1 MKASYLDILIIAI
14 FLITL
19 IIAYFKAFNRKDILA
34 DFIFGSKIILA
45 IISYEIVNY
54 IMQHSESADKI
65 ISVFISQINKY
76 IISPAFTAYII
87 TILLYGISIYIV
99 YFILKIILNIFN
111 RFYIKNKLIKI
122 ESNKSFK
129 GEKRAGISG
138 VIFSFTTAIAYAA
151 IIGIL
156 FAILS
161 IQNILP
167 IKGNS
172 IFVSSIT
179 SEYSGT
185 GGDGSLNPF
194 YYIKNQI
201 DNQTIASASNESKST
216 DEQAS
221 NVVVYYNGVT
231 LDQAVKSDSDINNM
245 AKKITRNDTT
255 DIEKARSIYNWV
267 GSNVEYDD
275 NKAEEITKDDGRGM
289 QSGAI
294 EAFNTRQG
302 VCFDYASLYV
312 AMARAVGLQVRIISG
327 EGYTGTQWGPH
338 AWNEVYIPSQNK
350 WIPVD
355 PTFESSGDYFATLN
369 FYDTHKDGKIIGQW

>member
-1 MKASYLDILIIAI
+1 MKASYLDILIVAI

-19 IIAYFKAFNRKDILA
+19 IIAYFKAFNRKNILA
-34 DFIFGSKIILA
+34 DFTFGSKVILA
-45 IISYEIVNY
+45 IISYGIVNY
-54 IMQHSESADKI
+54 VMQNSSSADKI
-65 ISVFISQINKY
+65 VSVFISQINKY
-76 IISPAFTAYII
+76 VISPAFTAYII
-87 TILLYGISIYIV
+87 TIALYGISVYIV
-99 YFILKIILNIFN
+99 YFILKIIFN
-111 RFYIKNKLIKI
+111 LFKKFYVKNKLVKI
-122 ESNKSFK
+122 EADKSYR
-129 GEKRAGISG
+129 GEKKAGISG
-138 VIFSFTTAIAYAA
+138 VVFGITTAISYAA

-179 SEYSGT
+179 SEFSGSNDN
-185 GGDGSLNPF
+185 GNFNPF
-194 YYIKNQI
+194 YYIKNQV
-201 DNQTIASASNESKST
+201 DNKTVAGANSEVKSSNA
-216 DEQAS
+216 QAS

-231 LDQAVKSDSDINNM
+231 LDQAVKSDAAINNTAKSITENDTSDIN
-245 AKKITRNDTT
+245 
-255 DIEKARSIYNWV
+255 KARSIYNWV
-267 GSNVEYDD
+267 GNNIKYDD
-275 NKAEEITKDDGRGM
+275 TKAQEITKDDGRGV

-312 AMARAVGLQVRIISG
+312 AMARAVGLQVRIVSG
-327 EGYTGTQWGPH
+327 KGYTGTEWGPH

-355 PTFESSGDYFATLN
+355 PTFASSGDYFATSN
-369 FYDTHKDGKIIGQW
+369 FYDTHKDGEIIGQW